1 MQVLF
6 VVLFT
11 IFWPIFAQNNK
22 EISTES
28 LIDLQNQIQI
38 LDFRSNYDR
47 ELNGYI
53 SNSILIPENLNEENT
68 DLFID
73 K

>member
-11 IFWPIFAQNNK
+11 IFWPTFAQNNK
-22 EISTES
+22 EISTAS

-53 SNSILIPENLNEENT
+53 PNSILFPENLNEENT